1 MAYCKTLEA
10 RLSAKAA
17 QLAYVKSRVAH
28 AVDRHRIDVSE
39 QLRTTET
46 RADCAMATMTERLR
60 DLQNADDKKIE
71 DLKRDIDLAW
81 EDLANSIKNV
91 VARFS

>member
-1 MAYCKTLEA
+1 M
-10 RLSAKAA
+10 
-17 QLAYVKSRVAH
+17 
-28 AVDRHRIDVSE
+28 I
-39 QLRTTET
+39 
-46 RADCAMATMTERLR
+46 ERLK
-60 DLQNADDKKIE
+60 DLQDADDRNVE